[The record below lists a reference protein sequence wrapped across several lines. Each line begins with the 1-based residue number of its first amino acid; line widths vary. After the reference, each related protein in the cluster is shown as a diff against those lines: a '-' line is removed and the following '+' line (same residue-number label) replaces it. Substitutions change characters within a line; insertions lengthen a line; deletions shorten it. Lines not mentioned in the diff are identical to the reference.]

1 MTTTKLTR
9 SLAAC
14 AMAVSLSAGLIAC
27 GGSGSSG
34 DDKTKVENRV
44 NSLYDAFS
52 AKDSKQICNSLT
64 EKQKNQI
71 TKSAAKSGKKQSCD
85 KVMGFALA
93 FLGNQLKDAKNAK
106 VTDVK
111 VDGDKATATV
121 TYKGKKG
128 RLGLSKEDGDW
139 LVSDFNLQKL

>member
-14 AMAVSLSAGLIAC
+14 AVALSLSAGLIAC
-27 GGSGSSG
+27 GGSSG

-52 AKDSKQICNSLT
+52 EKDSKQICDSLT
-64 EKQKNQI
+64 DKQKSQI
-71 TKSAAKSGKKQSCD
+71 TRRTAKSGKKQSCEQ
-85 KVMGFALA
+85 VMGFALA

-128 RLGLSKEDGDW
+128 RLGLSKQDGEW